1 VIDVSKSP
9 QKIAGMFDA
18 IAERYDFLN
27 HFLSAGIDKRWR
39 QRAIE
44 SLQLTGTETV
54 IDVCTGTG
62 DVAIAAATH
71 SPAARR
77 VIGVDFAG
85 AMLGVGATKLRR
97 LRLDTR
103 VTLVRGDATSLPAA
117 DRSADAVTVAFGIRN
132 VQDIPAACREMRRVL
147 VPGGRLAILE
157 FAVPTMPGFRT
168 LYQWYVSN
176 ILPRL
181 GRAIS
186 RHPGAYGYL
195 PASISAF
202 ESPGE
207 FVKIL
212 RHAGFDDI
220 HPVPLMLGSVI
231 LFTAVSSSLDARG
244 SSLVSCS
251 SLLASQT

>member
-1 VIDVSKSP
+1 
-9 QKIAGMFDA
+9 MFDA

-71 SPAARR
+71 SPSARR

-85 AMLGVGATKLRR
+85 AMLGVGAAKLRQ
-97 LRLDTR
+97 LRLETR

-117 DRSADAVTVAFGIRN
+117 DRSAEAVTVAFGIRN

-147 VPGGRLAILE
+147 VPGGRLAVLE
-157 FAVPTMPGFRT
+157 FAVPTLPGFRT
-168 LYQWYVSN
+168 VYQWYVST
-176 ILPRL
+176 ILPRV

-186 RHPGAYGYL
+186 RHAAAYGYL

-202 ESPGE
+202 ERPEE

-212 RHAGFDDI
+212 RHAGFDEI
-220 HPVPLMLGSVI
+220 HPVPLMLGSVM
-231 LFTAVSSSLDARG
+231 LYTARTAGARG
-244 SSLVSCS
+244 LGD
-251 SLLASQT
+251 

>member
-1 VIDVSKSP
+1 LIRNTVVHHETTARSRETIDVSKSP

-39 QRAIE
+39 TRAIE
-44 SLQLTGTETV
+44 SLRLTGAETV
-54 IDVCTGTG
+54 IDVCTGTA
-62 DVAIAAATH
+62 DLAIAAATH

-103 VTLVRGDATSLPAA
+103 ITLVRGDATRLPAA

-147 VPGGRLAILE
+147 APGGRLAVLE

-168 LYQWYVSN
+168 FYQWYVST

-181 GRAIS
+181 GGAIS

-202 ESPGE
+202 ESPEE

-212 RHAGFDDI
+212 RQAGFVDI
-220 HPVPLMLGSVI
+220 RPVPLMFGSVM
-231 LFTAVSSSLDARG
+231 LYAGRTG
-244 SSLVSCS
+244 SD
-251 SLLASQT
+251 